1 MIADRPY
8 TIMLVAVSLDGKIS
22 PRRQPGQPNPVGPG
36 LIDPE
41 IMALHN
47 ARRSEVDGIMVGRNC
62 ILLDDSRL
70 TLRDAAGR
78 SPTRIVLDG
87 LAEIPPTARVLG
99 DEATT
104 VVVVSPDAPRER
116 VDALATRGAH
126 ILVAGGG
133 RFVDVA
139 KTMRLLRAE
148 IGIERLLVEGGGSV
162 HRSMIAQ
169 NLYDEIQLI
178 VCPFVIG
185 GSTSITPV
193 ERSAFW
199 PQGQIPEYRLDRAE
213 TMGDYLYLT
222 YKPRPGSN
230 GGAAHTSPGG

>member
-1 MIADRPY
+1 
-8 TIMLVAVSLDGKIS
+8 
-22 PRRQPGQPNPVGPG
+22 
-36 LIDPE
+36 
-41 IMALHN
+41 MALHN
-47 ARRSEVDGIMVGRNC
+47 ARRGEVDGILVGRNC

-70 TLRDAAGR
+70 TLRDATGG
-78 SPTRIVLDG
+78 SPTRVVLDG

-99 DEATT
+99 ADAPT

-116 VDALATRGAH
+116 VEALAARGAR
-126 ILVAGGG
+126 ILVAGGA

-139 KTMRLLRAE
+139 ETMRLLRAE

-199 PQGQIPEYRLDRAE
+199 PQGQIPRYRLDRAE
-213 TMGDYLYLT
+213 PMGDYLYLT
-222 YKPRPGSN
+222 YKPRAGNN
-230 GGAAHTSPGG
+230 GGAADTSPGG